1 LRNHDL
7 TADPAQSRVEGY
19 ELERQTRPS
28 GKDFMS
34 EQLSLLPAKASRHVT
49 NLERRASVR
58 YQCSEE
64 ISCSSLAPFERLSGQ
79 TRDVSQ
85 DGVALILDTSI
96 RVGTE
101 LLIDLKTRNPGIA
114 LTLRARVVHATR
126 EAEGSW
132 LVGCKFI
139 STPTEEQILA
149 LL

>member
-1 LRNHDL
+1 
-7 TADPAQSRVEGY
+7 
-19 ELERQTRPS
+19 
-28 GKDFMS
+28 MS
-34 EQLSLLPAKASRHVT
+34 EHLSLLPAKASHPAT

-79 TRDVSQ
+79 TRDISR

-101 LLIDLKTRNPGIA
+101 VLIDLKTRNPGIA
-114 LTLRARVVHATR
+114 LTLRARVVHATP

-132 LVGCKFI
+132 VVGCEFI